1 MAKIFWIAEREDDT
15 MQLFAFNNKRKA
27 QDKATELASHFSF
40 GDTEIPKKEGNDF
53 GDEWLYSGTIDA
65 KECFLLYR
73 ENGMPHVAGFD
84 SEDDAREEAQEW
96 IEGAGACFPV
106 KLKGG
111 MSDVYMSSAI
121 EANGELWT
129 FSDSE
134 IYEASKTTMKTLKHV
149 KLFEAFVASKK

>member
-15 MQLFAFNNKRKA
+15 MKVFAFNNKRKA
-27 QDKATELASHFSF
+27 EEKATGLAPHFSF
-40 GDTEIPKKEGNDF
+40 GDHGVPKEEGNDY

-73 ENGMPHVAGFD
+73 EDGMPGAKGFD
-84 SEDDAREEAQEW
+84 SEDAAKEW
-96 IEGAGACFPV
+96 VDDSDGAGACFPV

-111 MSDVYMSSAI
+111 MSDVYMSTEV
-121 EANGELWT
+121 EASGKLWT

-134 IYEASKTTMKTLKHV
+134 IYEASKATMKTLKHV